1 MSCQRSPPLVHAPV
15 QPTRLVR
22 SGCAPTAPERHA
34 PSSSMDEVDP
44 SSFESHLPSWG
55 SCLRLPR
62 RFTGFLTALATP
74 LSSDPLGGYCCGE
87 LLLVELV
94 VVASFAEELGVV
106 AAFYD

>member
-34 PSSSMDEVDP
+34 PSSSTDAADP

-62 RFTGFLTALATP
+62 RVTGFLTTLATP
-74 LSSDPLGGYCCGE
+74 LSSDPLVITPLASTEAATPYSGAI
-87 LLLVELV
+87 LLKPT
-94 VVASFAEELGVV
+94 S
-106 AAFYD
+106 